1 MTLYIE
7 CFVPDCHQLPGF
19 IPLAAINKSVWTC
32 AVEAVAEYCR
42 IVWDIFPNQDRLLRV
57 VVASPECN
65 EVKWHPAER
74 LGKEIPVHHFF
85 LSRCSHFL
93 AGGRKVR
100 QAPL

>member
-1 MTLYIE
+1 MTLYFE
-7 CFVPDCHQLPGF
+7 SFVPDCHQLPGF

-65 EVKWHPAER
+65 EV
-74 LGKEIPVHHFF
+74 L
-85 LSRCSHFL
+85 L
-93 AGGRKVR
+93 
-100 QAPL
+100 